1 MGSDTHRVSRG
12 SRRTLPSE
20 IVHPPAQRAAAT
32 PEKTCTVLRFQN
44 ERTTR
49 SDQAVNH
56 SMVDNRDTSQ
66 TDEPLSVTN
75 TDPGSSE
82 DSRLRVPLETAIK
95 DSKVARHTSR
105 PSEDAS
111 LATHGGNSSSDA
123 RALNQ
128 QKVLP
133 LLLPRLPPRGIA
145 AKPTVTTRQPSIL
158 NSMTFDTANRIRS
171 SAVMNPSWTTSTGET
186 SHSSTVVVASDELDR
201 PQQASPS
208 VAESSSNILAPVTQT
223 MIADPVKESQQS
235 TTLTTSALRKRA
247 SSSKILD
254 SPESHSTHNDLP
266 LNVRNKKMKPTD
278 CLLFAA
284 TLLEDAA
291 RLSPIISQEAT
302 VTETLKTQ
310 RPCPIEDN
318 ADPAQP
324 RAVDVLCGRGGLI
337 NKHPG
342 NQIYRRVV
350 EYNKAFYSSVHKK
363 HRILVSQSIVQS
375 MLNFGCRFLTSG
387 ANDMKSWIEID
398 FKRAV
403 QKTSQALREKPIS
416 QDGEEG
422 DDDYAMKLMS
432 ESLQEDTCNSIHS
445 QYRDFGNTHLRKG
458 IASHEQ
464 RSRMDTDIQ
473 VG

>member
-1 MGSDTHRVSRG
+1 MGSDTHSVSRG

-20 IVHPPAQRAAAT
+20 NGHPPAQRAAA
-32 PEKTCTVLRFQN
+32 PEKTSTVLRFQN
-44 ERTTR
+44 QRITR
-49 SDQAVNH
+49 SDQVVDH
-56 SMVDNRDTSQ
+56 SMVDNRDTSH
-66 TDEPLSVTN
+66 TDEPLSVSN
-75 TDPGSSE
+75 IDPGRSL
-82 DSRLRVPLETAIK
+82 DSRIRAPLETTTK
-95 DSKVARHTSR
+95 DSKVAGHTSR
-105 PSEDAS
+105 PSEDAP
-111 LATHGGNSSSDA
+111 GGNSHSNV
-123 RALNQ
+123 RAPHL

-133 LLLPRLPPRGIA
+133 LLLPRLPPRSSA

-158 NSMTFDTANRIRS
+158 NSMTFDTASRKS
-171 SAVMNPSWTTSTGET
+171 PSWTTSTGET
-186 SHSSTVVVASDELDR
+186 SDSSPVVVVSDELDH
-201 PQQASPS
+201 QKQASPS
-208 VAESSSNILAPVTQT
+208 SAESSSNILAPVTPT
-223 MIADPVKESQQS
+223 LIADSVKESLQT
-235 TTLTTSALRKRA
+235 TTLTTSGVRKR
-247 SSSKILD
+247 SSSSNILD

-291 RLSPIISQEAT
+291 RLSPFIAQEAT
-302 VTETLKTQ
+302 TTETLKTQ
-310 RPCPIEDN
+310 HPCSIEDN
-318 ADPAQP
+318 ADQAQP
-324 RAVDVLCGRGGLI
+324 RAIDVLCGRGGLI

-387 ANDMKSWIEID
+387 ANDMESWIEID

-432 ESLQEDTCNSIHS
+432 ESLQEDTCNSINS
-445 QYRDFGNTHLRKG
+445 QYRDFGNTRVKQG
-458 IASHEQ
+458 IASHEE
-464 RSRMDTDIQ
+464 RSRMDTNIQ